1 MNQSTTQKK
10 VEYLLQ
16 GASLAEALQ
25 DDTATRTVQF
35 LELPVEKIDKLC
47 IAEFERRRE
56 LVERWRFYNQ
66 PHASA
71 DFELFGKVGHWT
83 APETVALLLGKN
95 SDFVNWHYLKEFQ
108 AHDEQAFTD
117 FQSLRIE
124 NLDLNHYL
132 TKRYLELCVMLSR
145 AEVFIPKT
153 RDVDPVSALSWARG
167 NDIAIPA
174 HLEAVFAGKNART
187 VTWMTPAAEPA
198 DSTPAASSNVA
209 PEPQAVPVVPVS
221 ASGGVELL
229 PADEPKRKAATGTEF
244 SMARSALVSTH
255 LHNWPTID
263 RDLKDAA
270 TNGLAAAKAGA
281 RDWNEA
287 AALAWAQARGK
298 LKSATK
304 PADALTQAMHSM
316 GSLPGRKHTLEG

>member
-1 MNQSTTQKK
+1 MNQSMTQKK
-10 VEYLLQ
+10 IEYLLQ
-16 GASLAEALQ
+16 EPTLAEALQ
-25 DDTATRTVQF
+25 HDTATRTAQF

-71 DFELFGKVGHWT
+71 DFKLFGKVGHWT

-108 AHDEQAFTD
+108 DHDEQAFTD

-167 NDIAIPA
+167 NDISIPA
-174 HLEAVFAGKNART
+174 QLEAVFAGKNART
-187 VTWMTPAAEPA
+187 VTWMIPAAEPF
-198 DSTPAASSNVA
+198 DSTPAGRSNVA
-209 PEPQAVPVVPVS
+209 PEPQAVPLVPVVPES
-221 ASGGVELL
+221 TSETKEQREDRRLQACIDAGLPMNAKATLSRLPDGVGVVAGREGVTRQALST
-229 PADEPKRKAATGTEF
+229 DVKAALKRRESAQRDGGTIH
-244 SMARSALVSTH
+244 RS
-255 LHNWPTID
+255 
-263 RDLKDAA
+263 
-270 TNGLAAAKAGA
+270 
-281 RDWNEA
+281 
-287 AALAWAQARGK
+287 
-298 LKSATK
+298 
-304 PADALTQAMHSM
+304 
-316 GSLPGRKHTLEG
+316 